1 MVRPP
6 DAECPTPSECP
17 TPPSRP
23 MRRADHRMPEAE
35 MLALIA
41 RAEIVRLGF
50 SDDDGPYVVPV
61 NFGYDHGRL
70 YVHGPLEGR
79 RIDAARAGVR
89 VCFEVDEGE
98 IVRAD
103 RPCGFTSRFRSVVGY
118 GTMRMLEDHEERLH
132 GLDVIMR
139 HYGSTIDGL
148 REESFA
154 RASVVEI
161 EIESMEGKWHPPGPS
176 EEGV

>member
-1 MVRPP
+1 
-6 DAECPTPSECP
+6 
-17 TPPSRP
+17 
-23 MRRADHRMPEAE
+23 
-35 MLALIA
+35 MLALLA
-41 RAEIVRLGF
+41 RAEIVRIGF

-61 NFGYDHGRL
+61 NFGYADGRL

-79 RIDAARAGVR
+79 RIDAARAGTR

-103 RPCGFTSRFRSVVGY
+103 RPCGFTSRFWSVIGY
-118 GTMRMLEDHEERLH
+118 GTMRVLEERDERLH

-139 HYGSTIDGL
+139 QYGSTIDGV